1 MEPEDGKRRSGQDE
15 RSSLRHRTIRISS
28 APWQIIGT
36 DSQLIVFRLAPGQEV
51 MMEPGCMV
59 HADDG
64 VKPVTSLQNPLGAF
78 LADEDIFRLKWK
90 NESSTDKTLSAAAM
104 VPSKIIPLDLSVY
117 SGITIQKGS
126 FLATLGRWQIM
137 TKNLAPGEKYIFDTD
152 CMLAVSSTV
161 DVSIR
166 RAGGCAMMCFGGK
179 GLFNTEYTGP
189 GLIIFQT
196 LPAAKSG
203 ARKEETEESGGETET
218 EEGTEEGTEVVA
230 INTVD

>member
-1 MEPEDGKRRSGQDE
+1 
-15 RSSLRHRTIRISS
+15 
-28 APWQIIGT
+28 
-36 DSQLIVFRLAPGQEV
+36 
-51 MMEPGCMV
+51 MV

-117 SGITIQKGS
+117 RCSESLIESERILPGHVG
-126 FLATLGRWQIM
+126 QIM
-137 TKNLAPGEKYIFDTD
+137 TKNLAPGEKYILDTD

-196 LPAAKSG
+196 LPAAKIAARLAQVTASLRAAERLWQSG